1 MEKVYCVVQH
11 EIHFQGSCEALTTYF
26 WAKFDKSEKNRHSG
40 ISDSSLSCHEK
51 KENVYLYNRTLE
63 EMDGEKK
70 SYDMWAIRA
79 LSKSD
84 SMVGPVKDLSC
95 WLSSLDQMMWS

>member
-1 MEKVYCVVQH
+1 MKKIDTLTCLTQVYN
-11 EIHFQGSCEALTTYF
+11 AT
-26 WAKFDKSEKNRHSG
+26 K
-40 ISDSSLSCHEK
+40 K

-95 WLSSLDQMMWS
+95 

>member
-1 MEKVYCVVQH
+1 MP
-11 EIHFQGSCEALTTYF
+11 
-26 WAKFDKSEKNRHSG
+26 R
-40 ISDSSLSCHEK
+40 K

-95 WLSSLDQMMWS
+95 

>member
-1 MEKVYCVVQH
+1 MP
-11 EIHFQGSCEALTTYF
+11 
-26 WAKFDKSEKNRHSG
+26 R
-40 ISDSSLSCHEK
+40 K

-95 WLSSLDQMMWS
+95 WLSSLDQMMWSYVATKVVSILHLVGLVGDRIGWKKYLGCIYMA

>member
-1 MEKVYCVVQH
+1 MFDTLAFLTQVYN
-11 EIHFQGSCEALTTYF
+11 AT
-26 WAKFDKSEKNRHSG
+26 K
-40 ISDSSLSCHEK
+40 K

-63 EMDGEKK
+63 EMDGKKK

-95 WLSSLDQMMWS
+95 